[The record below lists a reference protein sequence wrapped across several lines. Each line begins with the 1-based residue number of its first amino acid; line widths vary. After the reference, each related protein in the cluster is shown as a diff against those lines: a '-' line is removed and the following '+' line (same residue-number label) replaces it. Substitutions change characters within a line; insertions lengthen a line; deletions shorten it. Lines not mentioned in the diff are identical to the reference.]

1 MIGKNSKNIIDI
13 DSESADYSKDEQL
26 ADEFDKI
33 IEEITENKGV

>member
-1 MIGKNSKNIIDI
+1 MNKQHIITI

-33 IEEITENKGV
+33 I